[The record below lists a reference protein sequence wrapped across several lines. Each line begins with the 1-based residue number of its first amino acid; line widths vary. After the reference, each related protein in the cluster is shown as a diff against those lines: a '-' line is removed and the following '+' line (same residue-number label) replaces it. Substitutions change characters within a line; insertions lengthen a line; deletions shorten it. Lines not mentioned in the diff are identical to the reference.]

1 MLWRS
6 SRMGRA
12 ASFSWCTWKHEA
24 TIKIRGRTE
33 RTISLERNFVRAC
46 GRKVSGTGAFLFS
59 SLLVIL
65 GCGLAF
71 SQEPIHVAV
80 NLVNVAFSVRDTQGA
95 LLENLAK
102 EDVEVLEDAV
112 PQKISFFARSTD
124 VPLTLGLIVDVSGSQ
139 DHFTKQ
145 HEQDL
150 EVFLKEVLGPKD
162 RAFLVTFGNHIRL
175 ISDFSPSGV
184 EIIERMQEYKGRDKG
199 REKKK
204 RAEFPDLGPPES
216 RDLGTAFYD
225 SIYYAVREEL
235 ARESG
240 RRALLVFS
248 DGEDNS
254 SSHDMMTTIE
264 TARAENVVV
273 YAIRY
278 TEKEHG
284 KLTARNKYGTSVM
297 ERLAKESGGAH
308 IDAATT
314 DPHTYFRQ
322 ITEELRTSY
331 ELAYYPTNS
340 DKDETFRKIVIRTK
354 LAGARVG
361 RRQGIFRVS
370 EPSPQIFQILQFA

>member
-1 MLWRS
+1 M
-6 SRMGRA
+6 
-12 ASFSWCTWKHEA
+12 WKHAA
-24 TIKIRGRTE
+24 TIRIRRRTE
-33 RTISLERNFVRAC
+33 RTLSAERNFVKKAWRPS
-46 GRKVSGTGAFLFS
+46 RGARV
-59 SLLVIL
+59 SLLTSLMVIL

-80 NLVNVAFSVRDTQGA
+80 NLVNVAFSMRDSRGA
-95 LLENLAK
+95 LVESLAK
-102 EDVEVLEDAV
+102 EDIEIFEDAV

-145 HEQDL
+145 HEKDL

-175 ISDFSPSGV
+175 ISDFSPSGA
-184 EIIERMQEYKGRDKG
+184 EIIERMKEYKGKDKG
-199 REKKK
+199 KDK
-204 RAEFPDLGPPES
+204 RKQVEFPELGPTEN

-225 SIYYAVREEL
+225 SIYYSVTEKL
-235 ARESG
+235 ARENG
-240 RRALLVFS
+240 RRALLLFS

-254 SSHDMMTTIE
+254 SSHDMMSTIE
-264 TARAENVVV
+264 KAQAENVVV

-297 ERLAKESGGAH
+297 ERIAKETGGAH
-308 IDAATT
+308 IDAEVT

-322 ITEELRTSY
+322 IAEELRTSY
-331 ELAYYPTNS
+331 ELGYYPTNS
-340 DKDETFRKIVIRTK
+340 GTDETFRKIVIRPKQAGVKVRTK
-354 LAGARVG
+354 TGYFSR
-361 RRQGIFRVS
+361 
-370 EPSPQIFQILQFA
+370 